1 MFRKL
6 WKQIKILA
14 IVVVIL
20 ACIPRSILPTSSQ
33 SDDLEYYLKLNDEEV
48 RLQDYKDSR
57 EALVLKLRQ
66 LDEINRSRK
75 RYSSKPVRLD
85 ILASRVANKMSREA
99 AENNFAGH
107 WNLAGEKPYHRYGL
121 AGGHDHVTEN
131 AYAEWSSQDYENT
144 PSVISTMMRNGH
156 ETFMRERAPNDGH
169 KQAVIG
175 KDHNFVGIGYHLAGK
190 QFRYYEEFIDRY
202 FEFQNIPSQ
211 VMPGE
216 KTSITVKTDGK
227 FFPYYMIVYYEDFP
241 KPMRPKEI
249 SGKGSYNDYTNEK
262 YQEIYAWDLAKYRN
276 GETYKIPLNFIK
288 EGLYYIHI
296 FTDKKEY
303 TTPASLSTKGKTPC
317 SGIVIKVKR

>member
-14 IVVVIL
+14 FVVVIL
-20 ACIPRSILPTSSQ
+20 ACIPRSILPIASQ
-33 SDDLEYYLKLNDEEV
+33 AEDIEYYARLNDEEK
-48 RLQDYKDSR
+48 RLEEYKDTR
-57 EALVLKLRQ
+57 EALEIKLRQ
-66 LDEINRSRK
+66 LDVINRSRK
-75 RYSSKPVRLD
+75 RYSSKPVKLD
-85 ILASRVANKMSREA
+85 ILASRVANRISREA

-121 AGGHDHVTEN
+121 AGGYDHVTEN
-131 AYAEWSSQDYENT
+131 AYAEWSSQDYENN

-175 KDHNFVGIGYHLAGK
+175 KDHNYVGIGYHLAGK

-202 FEFQNIPSQ
+202 LDFENIPAR
-211 VMPGE
+211 VAPGE
-216 KTSITVKTDGK
+216 KTGITVKTDGK
-227 FFPYYMIVYYEDFP
+227 IFPYFMIVYYEDFP

-249 SGKGSYNDYTNEK
+249 SGKGSYNDYTIEQ
-262 YQEIYAWDLAKYRN
+262 YLQLYAWELAKYRSGQAYN
-276 GETYKIPLNFIK
+276 IPLTFTK

-303 TTPASLSTKGKTPC
+303 TKPASLSTKGRTPY
-317 SGIVIKVKR
+317 SGIVIKVKK